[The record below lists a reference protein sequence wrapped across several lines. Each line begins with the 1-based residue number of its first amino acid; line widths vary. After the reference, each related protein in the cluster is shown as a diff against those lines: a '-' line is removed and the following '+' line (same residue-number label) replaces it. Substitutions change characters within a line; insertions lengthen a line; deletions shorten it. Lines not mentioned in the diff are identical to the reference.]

1 MNITIKAKLITLL
14 PKLLKLGMVRYG
26 KLLEQFPEA
35 KTRSAVL
42 VLYDDQGNRIAFWG
56 GFEDDNLVFRE
67 VDPRNPPP
75 CTTMIEM
82 HVNTFIAILKG
93 ELDFRTA
100 YIHDLIDI
108 KSFDGLPASYHLLI
122 WAAFFDKAVEL
133 LK

>member
-42 VLYDDQGNRIAFWG
+42 VLYDDHGNRIAFWG
-56 GFEDDNLVFRE
+56 GFEDDSLVFRE